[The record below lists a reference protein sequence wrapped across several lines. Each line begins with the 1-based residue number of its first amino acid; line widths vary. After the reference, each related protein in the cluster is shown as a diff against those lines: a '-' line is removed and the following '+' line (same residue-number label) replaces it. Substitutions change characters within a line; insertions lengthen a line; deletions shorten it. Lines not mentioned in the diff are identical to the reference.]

1 MRCCRC
7 SGSLTAPFQ
16 IINRLAASR
25 FITSAQPHAH
35 TRASML
41 STVRFKY
48 GPLLG
53 LYNLGLSSGIMS
65 TVDKDEFDDRI
76 LEEMAKMFSDMG
88 MPIDV
93 EMLQNMMRQVRQQFE
108 EMGIDPEQMSST
120 DIRMRTDV
128 DPEEFR
134 KQMETMLSGPGGMGD
149 LFRNMG
155 IKVQFDGSPSVTEA
169 PEIEVE
175 EEEVIEESDNDLP
188 VEDVFIHEDRMCI
201 TVDISR
207 FTDIE
212 PEEVELNLTGGG
224 EILQLMKTTQMRPLK
239 RYTLP
244 HSAENIVEW
253 DLNNGILDV
262 KFDIDAAAVSAD
274 ESE

>member
-1 MRCCRC
+1 MRCCPR
-7 SGSLTAPFQ
+7 SGRPTGSPQ
-16 IINRLAASR
+16 IINRPAASR
-25 FITSAQPHAH
+25 FFTSALHRARP
-35 TRASML
+35 RASTPT
-41 STVRFKY
+41 TVRFKY
-48 GPLLG
+48 APLLG
-53 LYNLGLSSGIMS
+53 LYNLKLSSGIMS
-65 TVDKDEFDDRI
+65 TVDKDEFDDRL

-155 IKVQFDGSPSVTEA
+155 IKVQFDGSPSVTE
-169 PEIEVE
+169 PPKIEVD
-175 EEEVIEESDNDLP
+175 EEVTEESENDLP

-262 KFDIDAAAVSAD
+262 KFDIDAAALSAD

>member
-1 MRCCRC
+1 MRCCRR
-7 SGSLTAPFQ
+7 SGSLTGSFWA
-16 IINRLAASR
+16 INRLAASR

-65 TVDKDEFDDRI
+65 TVDKDEFDDR
-76 LEEMAKMFSDMG
+76 LLKEMAKMFSDMG

-93 EMLQNMMRQVRQQFE
+93 EMLQEMMRKVQQQFE
-108 EMGIDPEQMSST
+108 EMGIDPEQMSKSN
-120 DIRMRTDV
+120 IRMQTDV

-149 LFRNMG
+149 MFRNMG
-155 IKVQFDGSPSVTEA
+155 IKVQFDGSPSVAEA
-169 PEIEVE
+169 PKIEVD
-175 EEEVIEESDNDLP
+175 EEVTEVSDEELP
-188 VEDVFIHEDRMCI
+188 IEDVFIHEDRMCI

-244 HSAENIVEW
+244 HSAESIVEW

-262 KFDIDAAAVSAD
+262 KFDIDAAALSAD

>member
-1 MRCCRC
+1 MRCCPR
-7 SGSLTAPFQ
+7 SGRPTGSPQ
-16 IINRLAASR
+16 ITDRPAASR
-25 FITSAQPHAH
+25 FFTSALHRAH
-35 TRASML
+35 PRASIPT
-41 STVRFKY
+41 TVRFKY
-48 GPLLG
+48 APLLG
-53 LYNLGLSSGIMS
+53 LYNLKLSSGIMS
-65 TVDKDEFDDRI
+65 TVDKDEFDDR
-76 LEEMAKMFSDMG
+76 LLKEMAKMFSDMG

-93 EMLQNMMRQVRQQFE
+93 EMLQEMMRQVQQQFE
-108 EMGIDPEQMSST
+108 EMGIDPEQMSKSN
-120 DIRMRTDV
+120 IRMQTDV

-155 IKVQFDGSPSVTEA
+155 IKVQFDGNPSVAEA
-169 PEIEVE
+169 PKIEVD
-175 EEEVIEESDNDLP
+175 EEVTEESDDELP
-188 VEDVFIHEDRMCI
+188 IEDVFIHEDRMCI

-207 FTDIE
+207 FADIE

-262 KFDIDAAAVSAD
+262 KFDIDAAALSAD

>member
-1 MRCCRC
+1 
-7 SGSLTAPFQ
+7 
-16 IINRLAASR
+16 
-25 FITSAQPHAH
+25 
-35 TRASML
+35 ML

-48 GPLLG
+48 GPSLG
-53 LYNLGLSSGIMS
+53 LYNLKLSSGIMS

-262 KFDIDAAAVSAD
+262 KFDIDAAALSAD

>member
-1 MRCCRC
+1 
-7 SGSLTAPFQ
+7 
-16 IINRLAASR
+16 
-25 FITSAQPHAH
+25 
-35 TRASML
+35 
-41 STVRFKY
+41 
-48 GPLLG
+48 
-53 LYNLGLSSGIMS
+53 MS
-65 TVDKDEFDDRI
+65 TVDKDEFDDR
-76 LEEMAKMFSDMG
+76 LLKEMAKMFSDMG

-93 EMLQNMMRQVRQQFE
+93 EMLQEMMRKVQQQFE
-108 EMGIDPEQMSST
+108 EMGIDPEQMSKSN
-120 DIRMRTDV
+120 IRMQTDV

-149 LFRNMG
+149 MFRNMG
-155 IKVQFDGSPSVTEA
+155 IKVQFDGSPSVAEA
-169 PEIEVE
+169 PEIEVD
-175 EEEVIEESDNDLP
+175 EEVTEESDDELP
-188 VEDVFIHEDRMCI
+188 IEDVFIHEDRMCI

-239 RYTLP
+239 RYALP
-244 HSAENIVEW
+244 HSAESIVEW

-262 KFDIDAAAVSAD
+262 KFDIDAAALSAD

>member
-1 MRCCRC
+1 
-7 SGSLTAPFQ
+7 
-16 IINRLAASR
+16 
-25 FITSAQPHAH
+25 
-35 TRASML
+35 
-41 STVRFKY
+41 
-48 GPLLG
+48 
-53 LYNLGLSSGIMS
+53 MS

-93 EMLQNMMRQVRQQFE
+93 EMLQEMMRKVQQQFE
-108 EMGIDPEQMSST
+108 EMGIDPEQMSKSN
-120 DIRMRTDV
+120 IRMQTDV

-149 LFRNMG
+149 MFRNMG
-155 IKVQFDGSPSVTEA
+155 IKVQFDGSPSVAEA
-169 PEIEVE
+169 PKIEVD
-175 EEEVIEESDNDLP
+175 EEVTEVSDDELP
-188 VEDVFIHEDRMCI
+188 IEDVFIHEDRMCI

-262 KFDIDAAAVSAD
+262 KFDIDATAVSAD

>member
-1 MRCCRC
+1 MRCCPR
-7 SGSLTAPFQ
+7 SGRPTGSPQ
-16 IINRLAASR
+16 ITDRPAASR
-25 FITSAQPHAH
+25 FFTSALHRAH
-35 TRASML
+35 PRASIPT
-41 STVRFKY
+41 TVRFKY
-48 GPLLG
+48 APLLG
-53 LYNLGLSSGIMS
+53 LYNLKLSSGIMS
-65 TVDKDEFDDRI
+65 TVDKDEFDDR
-76 LEEMAKMFSDMG
+76 LLKEMAKMFSDMG

-93 EMLQNMMRQVRQQFE
+93 EMLQEMMRKVQQQFE
-108 EMGIDPEQMSST
+108 EMGIDPEQMSKSN
-120 DIRMRTDV
+120 IRMQTDV

-149 LFRNMG
+149 MFRNMG

-175 EEEVIEESDNDLP
+175 EEEVTEESENDLP
-188 VEDVFIHEDRMCI
+188 IEDVFIHEDRMCI

-262 KFDIDAAAVSAD
+262 KFDIDAAALSAD

>member
-1 MRCCRC
+1 MRCCRR
-7 SGSLTAPFQ
+7 SGSLTAPFRT
-16 IINRLAASR
+16 INRLAASR

-53 LYNLGLSSGIMS
+53 LYNLELSSGIMS
-65 TVDKDEFDDRI
+65 TVDKDEFDDR
-76 LEEMAKMFSDMG
+76 LLKEMAKMFSEMG

-155 IKVQFDGSPSVTEA
+155 IKVQFDGSPSVAEA
-169 PEIEVE
+169 PKIEVD
-175 EEEVIEESDNDLP
+175 EEVTEESDDELP
-188 VEDVFIHEDRMCI
+188 IEDVFIHEDRMCI

-207 FTDIE
+207 FADIE

-262 KFDIDAAAVSAD
+262 KFDIDAAALSAD

>member
-1 MRCCRC
+1 MRCCRRT
-7 SGSLTAPFQ
+7 GSLTGSFWS
-16 IINRLAASR
+16 INRLAASR

-65 TVDKDEFDDRI
+65 TVDKDEFDDR
-76 LEEMAKMFSDMG
+76 LLKEMAKMFSDMG

-93 EMLQNMMRQVRQQFE
+93 EMLQEMMRKVQQQFE
-108 EMGIDPEQMSST
+108 EMGIDPEQMSKSN
-120 DIRMRTDV
+120 IRMQTDV

-149 LFRNMG
+149 MFRNMG
-155 IKVQFDGSPSVTEA
+155 IKVQFDGSPSVAEA
-169 PEIEVE
+169 PKIEVD
-175 EEEVIEESDNDLP
+175 EEVTEVSDDELP
-188 VEDVFIHEDRMCI
+188 IEDVFIHEDRMCI

-244 HSAENIVEW
+244 HSAESIVEW

-262 KFDIDAAAVSAD
+262 KFDIDAAALSAD